1 MFEVLPQDRP
11 THSIGDKQEKTG
23 VHPWGKMG
31 GGGWGLIDCRGICMC
46 SSMCFHC
53 YYRHPVVHRSLT
65 HSIDHSAYNIVH
77 SAAAPSVEG
86 TLFRS
91 FPFLSFPFL
100 PPSLPPFLSSLL
112 SLLFFKNLSVGSLI
126 PLILAFPVLPL
137 LAVLAHVSR
146 GCQSEDY
153 SGDWLE
159 GGW

>member
-23 VHPWGKMG
+23 VYPWGKMG

-91 FPFLSFPFL
+91 FPFLSFPPSL
-100 PPSLPPFLSSLL
+100 PPSLPLIP
-112 SLLFFKNLSVGSLI
+112 SLI
-126 PLILAFPVLPL
+126 AFFLKIFCRFPNSSNFGFSCF
-137 LAVLAHVSR
+137 AAA
-146 GCQSEDY
+146 
-153 SGDWLE
+153 
-159 GGW
+159 GGAGTCFPRMSV